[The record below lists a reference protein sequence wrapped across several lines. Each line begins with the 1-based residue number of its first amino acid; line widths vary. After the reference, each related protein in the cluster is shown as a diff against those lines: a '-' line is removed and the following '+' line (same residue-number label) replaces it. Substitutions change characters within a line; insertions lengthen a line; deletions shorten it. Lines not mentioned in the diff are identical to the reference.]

1 MRYRYKAT
9 RPKRSQL
16 GGWSASEFKT
26 LLRRLG
32 HRIDRDFYKSGCS
45 ISRRGSRL
53 YRWRWWNESFV
64 VDISEPRSGFD
75 RWANSVDRSVSAV
88 DFLRN

>member
-1 MRYRYKAT
+1 MRYRYRAT

-26 LLRRLG
+26 LLKRLG
-32 HRIDRDFYKSGCS
+32 HQVKRDFYKSGCS
-45 ISRRGSRL
+45 ISCRGSRL

-64 VDISEPRSGFD
+64 VDISEPRSDFD
-75 RWANSVDRSVSAV
+75 RWANSVDRTVSAV
-88 DFLRN
+88 DFIRN